1 MGLIDES
8 WSMVELEGAR
18 MQFEHALFQLFC
30 EGPTSSSTSTS
41 LMLQDGYY
49 SSQYK
54 REFDEFE
61 RIGGG
66 AFGKVRQLFLSFVL
80 YLLSWFLENKITLE
94 IL

>member
-30 EGPTSSSTSTS
+30 EGPTSSSPSSS

-49 SSQYK
+49 NSQYK

-66 AFGKVRQLFLSFVL
+66 AFGKVRKLSLCCFIMVHQLFDNS
-80 YLLSWFLENKITLE
+80 
-94 IL
+94 